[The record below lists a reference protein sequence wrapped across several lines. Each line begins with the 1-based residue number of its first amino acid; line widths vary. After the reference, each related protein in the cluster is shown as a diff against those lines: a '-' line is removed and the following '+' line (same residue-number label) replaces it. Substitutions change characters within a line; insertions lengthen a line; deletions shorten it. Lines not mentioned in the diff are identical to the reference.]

1 MEPSH
6 AIDKRII
13 DDDGRLHVPD
23 CTLSLAQVSPYLG
36 REIPGWDSLG
46 LIPDKVYRLYRTP
59 ELLKA
64 MAASAAGSIP
74 LTDDHIIVSADSPQ
88 KDRVAGAVNNL
99 RAVDDGRRLVGDLSV
114 WTGDSIG
121 RVQNESKRELS
132 CAYRYSVRMIPATR
146 DGVLVDGEM
155 LPCDGNV
162 LNHVALVAKG
172 RAGPQATVADTGAR
186 VMKRPKIFAA
196 LSAIFDTIA
205 KPEQLTALDAALDE
219 ELDPKAADEFPPK
232 KDDDKDDDD
241 KAAEDKRA
249 THAKGAADAD
259 IAAAV
264 AKATEGMVTREDA
277 QKMANDAA
285 QGVIAT
291 FKAREAVAPKVGV
304 VNLDTAEAVYR
315 FAMDKCGIEHKALAA
330 DALPATWEA
339 IQKATTAVALD
350 SKRADATNV
359 HDLFPTHIRKG

>member
-1 MEPSH
+1 MEPTH

-46 LIPDKVYRLYRTP
+46 LIPDKIYRLYRTP
-59 ELLKA
+59 ELIRA
-64 MAASAAGSIP
+64 MAESAPGSIP
-74 LTDDHIIVSADSPQ
+74 LTDDHIVVTADSPQ
-88 KDRVAGAVNNL
+88 QDRVAGAVTNL
-99 RAVDDGRRLVGDLSV
+99 RSDGSRLIGDLSV
-114 WTGDSIG
+114 WVGDSIE
-121 RVQNESKRELS
+121 RVRNEAKRELS
-132 CAYRYSVRMIPATR
+132 CAYRYLVRMIPATR

-155 LPCDGNV
+155 LPTDGNA

-186 VMKRPKIFAA
+186 VMKRPKIFDA
-196 LSAIFDTIA
+196 LSAILSTLA

-219 ELDPKAADEFPPK
+219 ELPEAKDEFPPK
-232 KDDDKDDDD
+232 KKAGEEDKDEKD
-241 KAAEDKRA
+241 
-249 THAKGAADAD
+249 KGASDAA
-259 IAAAV
+259 ISAAV
-264 AKATEGMVTREDA
+264 ATATAGMVTREDA

-291 FKAREAVAPKVGV
+291 FKAREAVASKVGV

-315 FAMDKCGIEHKALAA
+315 FALDKSGIDHKAIAA
-330 DALPATWEA
+330 DSLPALWEA
-339 IQKATTAVALD
+339 MQKATPAIAQDT
-350 SKRADATNV
+350 KPATNV
-359 HDLFPTHIRKG
+359 RDLFPTHIRKG

>member
-1 MEPSH
+1 MEPTH

-46 LIPDKVYRLYRTP
+46 LSPDKIYRLYRTP
-59 ELLKA
+59 ELIRA
-64 MAASAAGSIP
+64 MAESAPGSVP
-74 LTDDHIIVSADSPQ
+74 LTDDHIIVTADSPQ
-88 KDRVAGAVNNL
+88 QSRVAGAVNNL
-99 RAVDDGRRLVGDLSV
+99 RVEGNRLIGDLSV
-114 WTGDSIG
+114 WVGDSIE
-121 RVQNESKRELS
+121 RVRNDAQREIS
-132 CAYRYSVRMIPATR
+132 CAYRYAVRMIPATR

-155 LPCDGNV
+155 LPTDGNA

-219 ELDPKAADEFPPK
+219 ELPAAEDEFPPK
-232 KDDDKDDDD
+232 KKSDEEEDDKKS
-241 KAAEDKRA
+241 KAASDAAIA
-249 THAKGAADAD
+249 TAV
-259 IAAAV
+259 AAAT
-264 AKATEGMVTREDA
+264 AGMVTREDA

-315 FAMDKCGIEHKALAA
+315 FALDKAGIDHKAITA
-330 DALPATWEA
+330 DALPALWEA
-339 IQKATTAVALD
+339 MQKAAPAVAQ
-350 SKRADATNV
+350 DANPATTV
-359 HDLFPTHIRKG
+359 RDLFPTHIRKG